1 MSHTAPDFTT
11 IIITISFLLILACVG
26 FFIKSKSGSIKK
38 IIKKQ
43 EDLEVLHH
51 MPLRSGYLAF
61 VFKVGEENF
70 FFVGHKTGRG
80 SLNQIIKETSPN
92 TNFNNN
98 DEKALEHLDK
108 IQNKLNIENLS
119 DLKSLKKFIYA
130 WMKDWFKNEDM
141 LKSLNFY
148 G

>member
-1 MSHTAPDFTT
+1 MIKLDMDKKKTDKKDNISKKKLKKLSYTE
-11 IIITISFLLILACVG
+11 IILGNPLG
-26 FFIKSKSGSIKK
+26 FA
-38 IIKKQ
+38 
-43 EDLEVLHH
+43 
-51 MPLRSGYLAF
+51 YLAL
-61 VFKVGEENF
+61 E
-70 FFVGHKTGRG
+70 
-80 SLNQIIKETSPN
+80 
-92 TNFNNN
+92 NFNNN
-98 DEKALEHLDK
+98 DEKALEYLDK